1 MRKLNI
7 SLEQSQI
14 HHSLQS
20 ERVYQTSAKV
30 CKAPNI
36 QIPAMARASVEL
48 TALVALPDGGALVF
62 KLVIVG
68 FVVGGPLVIQDSK
81 LENAFLLEILG
92 LVVVGSVVVALVV
105 VGFIVETPVMSA
117 RVTVTVLVSSP
128 PVDVVVILLR
138 ELRDA
143 SLKIEKKGE
152 EAEASSV
159 RDSNTVAISV
169 HQIIWNDPSIF
180 PTVWDVG

>member
-1 MRKLNI
+1 MD
-7 SLEQSQI
+7 
-14 HHSLQS
+14 
-20 ERVYQTSAKV
+20 QTSAKD

-62 KLVIVG
+62 KSVVVG
-68 FVVGGPLVIQDSK
+68 FVVGGPPVIQDSK

-105 VGFIVETPVMSA
+105 VGFVVETPVMST
-117 RVTVTVLVSSP
+117 RVTVTVLVSPP
-128 PVDVVVILLR
+128 PVVVKLSR